1 LYQRIALEGLSVT
14 SVDQY
19 VDIALTLGMDRDR
32 NLSVRQAIRE
42 QVDVLFENPADVK
55 NWSDALRSWVEEMR

>member
-55 NWSDALRSWVEEMR
+55 SWSDALRSWVEEMR